1 MTNTNP
7 GPDPAETD
15 PHGTDAA
22 AADQQA
28 QDARATDPAEVEAG
42 AATDSADTR
51 LTDAEPVGAETAEVK
66 PVEAKVA
73 GAPDFKEVGSP
84 AEAASADVKRGPDF
98 KEVGSP
104 AGATSAGGKRVPDF
118 KEVGPRAE
126 AAPADVKRGP
136 NIKEV
141 GPSTGTT
148 PADAKRAPAA
158 RPTTRR
164 QSWTT
169 QVWRN
174 LRRGLRPDSAP
185 PSRSRR
191 GKTWLPYLLIVLAA
205 GASIAGLAVRP
216 ATGAPQE
223 TADYV
228 ILAGAAGLRWD
239 DLDPQ
244 RTPALWQE
252 ATRGSIGW
260 LSVRSAHHTTC
271 PADGWLTLGA
281 GNYAIWKDERVE
293 GQCPPVAPALE
304 QPDGIGANLPQLS
317 GVVRENQD
325 KQPYGAVPGALS
337 ESLRCTVA
345 VGPGA
350 AVAAARPFGRVD
362 RYEDTLPDDPR
373 DLLSQCVLS
382 MVDLGTVT
390 GSGPA
395 RQSLVAQADATLA
408 RIVAARP
415 ERSVVMVA
423 GVSDTDTTSR
433 LHVAIAEGP
442 GWQGGWLTSAGTGRD
457 GYLQLVDLAPTVL
470 TTLSRPAPDNLFSG
484 HSAFSALG
492 RPANPA
498 DAMLGDHNQDKRA
511 GAQLGIAGTF
521 FTGLAAAQL
530 AVFLLV
536 VPLMIRARR
545 HAGPTGPAAAARW
558 LVRGVEVLLIAA
570 ALAIPA
576 ALLADAA
583 PWWRAS
589 RPGIVFALLTFGLVA
604 VGTAA
609 VRFAPRYPRT
619 LWPMGLI
626 SAVCATV
633 VGVDLLTGAQLQL
646 NGVAGY
652 SAIEGAR
659 YSGVGSVGLGVFVAG
674 ILTVAGCLAQWVRRP
689 WRPAVVVLI
698 GGFGVVM
705 VGSPY
710 LGADAVG
717 AIAVTAGVCVAAAIS
732 TGGWLTFP
740 RFAWAAIA
748 GLAVTIGFAVLDL
761 RRPEQE
767 QGSLGRALTALGDGT
782 AGPAIQRAAT
792 SNGHALDSPLTML
805 ALIGVLMLAFCRFSP
820 WGGLNRVFGLHPAL
834 RAAMAGATVATVIAG
849 VLGGAAF
856 AVAGAAAAV
865 AVPLAVLTTLRVL
878 EHAADRTRPE
888 GETDGPGG
896 PGLSMRPILAE
907 VNDKTGVTVRGG

>member
-1 MTNTNP
+1 MRADQPNVGEGPADRRDAAKAAEVSAKP
-7 GPDPAETD
+7 GDTARVAGIGAGLADAQPADTTSVPRTGAEQGDTTATTAEAKPDGAKTATGAD
-15 PHGTDAA
+15 PTDAA
-22 AADQQA
+22 T
-28 QDARATDPAEVEAG
+28 ATSSTSPEGLESTPAGHAG
-42 AATDSADTR
+42 DRKPAGPSP
-51 LTDAEPVGAETAEVK
+51 EPNNRK
-66 PVEAKVA
+66 P
-73 GAPDFKEVGSP
+73 
-84 AEAASADVKRGPDF
+84 RGPARR
-98 KEVGSP
+98 P
-104 AGATSAGGKRVPDF
+104 A
-118 KEVGPRAE
+118 
-126 AAPADVKRGP
+126 
-136 NIKEV
+136 
-141 GPSTGTT
+141 
-148 PADAKRAPAA
+148 AA
-158 RPTTRR
+158 RPRR
-164 QSWTT
+164 TVSEGLGSWPRR
-169 QVWRN
+169 VRN
-174 LRRGLRPDSAP
+174 TLRRGIRPDSAP
-185 PSRSRR
+185 PSRMRR
-191 GKTWLPYLLIVLAA
+191 GRTWLPYLLIVLAA
-205 GASIAGLAVRP
+205 AASIAGLAVRP
-216 ATGAPQE
+216 ATGAPQD

-228 ILAGAAGLRWD
+228 ILAGAAGLRWE

-260 LSVRSAHHTTC
+260 LSVRSAHSTTC

-281 GNYAIWKDERVE
+281 GNYAIWANTRVT
-293 GQCPPVAPALE
+293 GQCPPVQPTLT
-304 QPDGIGANLPQLS
+304 QPDALGANLAELG
-317 GVVRENQD
+317 GVVRGNQD
-325 KQPYGAVPGALS
+325 NQPYGALPGALA
-337 ESLRCTVA
+337 ESVRCTVA

-362 RYEDTLPDDPR
+362 RYAATLPDDPR
-373 DLLSQCVLS
+373 SLLSYCVLS
-382 MVDLGTVT
+382 VVDLGTIT
-390 GSGPA
+390 GSGAA
-395 RQSLVAQADATLA
+395 RQSLVARADATLA

-415 ERSVVMVA
+415 ERSLIMVA

-470 TTLSRPAPDNLFSG
+470 T
-484 HSAFSALG
+484 ALG
-492 RPANPA
+492 RPSPEGRFSGFTALSVPGRTADPA
-498 DAMLGDHNQDKRA
+498 EAVGGENNADKRA

-521 FTGLAAAQL
+521 FTGLAAVQL
-530 AVFLLV
+530 LVFLLV

-545 HAGPTGPAAAARW
+545 HAGPTGPAAAPRL
-558 LVRGVEVLLIAA
+558 LVLGVEVLLIAV

-583 PWWRAS
+583 PWWRAG
-589 RPGIVFALLTFGLVA
+589 RPGIVFASLTFALMVL
-604 VGTAA
+604 GTAA
-609 VRFAPRYPRT
+609 VRLAPRYPRT
-619 LWPMGLI
+619 LWPMGV
-626 SAVCATV
+626 VCAVGAAV
-633 VGVDLLTGAQLQL
+633 VGFDLLTGAQLQL

-674 ILTVAGCLAQWVRRP
+674 MLFLAGCVAQWVRRP
-689 WRPAVVVLI
+689 WRPVVVVMI
-698 GGFGVVM
+698 GGLAVVM

-710 LGADAVG
+710 LGADPVG

-740 RFAWAAIA
+740 RFAWAALA

-761 RRPEQE
+761 RRPELE

-792 SNGHALDSPLTML
+792 SNGHALDSPLTLL
-805 ALIGVLMLAFCRFSP
+805 AVIGVLMLAFSQFSP

-834 RAAMAGATVATVIAG
+834 RAALAGTTVATMIAG

-878 EHAADRTRPE
+878 GHAADRTRPE
-888 GETDGPGG
+888 GGTDGPGG
-896 PGLSMRPILAE
+896 PGLSMRPGP
-907 VNDKTGVTVRGG
+907 VPPPTGDKSDSAGVTVRQL